1 MSEIVAMTIVGVNYQ
16 QGEDLLIKGKLPF
29 ATATIEIKISKPVAR
44 ELVTQVF
51 SAFTNEVELVIN
63 MQTTSTVVTSQAGTA
78 ILQSETTQGA
88 TDSAGATID
97 GATSATADSGT
108 NTANLQ
114 PVASDYDFDPAT
126 VGENTAQSVKSA
138 DSEAPALTASATEVD
153 YRQPGEFTAGD
164 FEDDE
169 QSNSGQQTRVYND
182 QGAQTAEKATGFPM

>member
-63 MQTTSTVVTSQAGTA
+63 TQTTSTVVTSQAGTA

-138 DSEAPALTASATEVD
+138 ASEAPALTASATEVD